1 MVGDLRGTFSDSQR
15 GGVQMRPRAPAAI
28 HHDIVGYLHVHALNA
43 RHTKCQ
49 ALPRKRSGRGQIT
62 RIAQIRTVSFRSV

>member
-1 MVGDLRGTFSDSQR
+1 
-15 GGVQMRPRAPAAI
+15 MRPRAPAAI